1 MPLPEQQPENAREL
15 AILWLNCVL
24 FFFFCC
30 KPLLLMHY
38 VIESKYS
45 VYIDGD
51 PGASMAEMIIRKI
64 QIMLTSITVNH
75 SIIQFSLLRC
85 GLTL

>member
-15 AILWLNCVL
+15 TILWLKFF

-38 VIESKYS
+38 VIESEYS

-51 PGASMAEMIIRKI
+51 PGASMAEMILER
-64 QIMLTSITVNH
+64 S
-75 SIIQFSLLRC
+75 R
-85 GLTL
+85 